1 MHRFSLQH
9 HLTKEEISQE
19 IYSCTSMTEIL
30 STSPSPFMMHPTMV
44 YVLFLHVKTINLTL
58 SEQSGLLDMESLENS
73 ALHYIS

>member
-19 IYSCTSMTEIL
+19 IYSCTSMTDIINIPI
-30 STSPSPFMMHPTMV
+30 SV
-44 YVLFLHVKTINLTL
+44 YDASINGLCPFLHIKTINLTI

-73 ALHYIS
+73 ALHYVS